1 MKLLAC
7 AVLILLAF
15 VGLHVAMLGQDES
28 DPHARQPA
36 SCDNYHKTAPAHRCS
51 CNRATE
57 CPNGEK
63 RAEDPKCKTYC
74 RPEACKCLHPC
85 TS

>member
-1 MKLLAC
+1 MAKLHAILAV
-7 AVLILLAF
+7 AIVATPLLLLSQA
-15 VGLHVAMLGQDES
+15 E
-28 DPHARQPA
+28 DPHEGQPA
-36 SCDNYHKTAPAHRCS
+36 SCDNFRGTVPSHRCT

-57 CPNGEK
+57 CPTGEH
-63 RAEDPKCKTYC
+63 REEDRKCKTYC